1 MGEKRSQEQP
11 TRIERFAKKKVP
23 KVLQF
28 QHTLISCLSALSY
41 SFLACMPLY
50 MIQYYVRQDTMA

>member
-11 TRIERFAKKKVP
+11 TRIERLAKNKGTKGFTIP
-23 KVLQF
+23 THSDKL
-28 QHTLISCLSALSY
+28 LSALPY

-50 MIQYYVRQDTMA
+50 MI